1 MIGLF
6 TGILLFGAA
15 GTALAAF
22 VVAHRRLV
30 SQLASRFRALPRA
43 QQTLLVFAVGAF
55 VAWAGTKPEGEIIE
69 LSNNRII
76 ESVEAAG
83 ENFNAKN
90 AKGNNA
96 KSAKTVGSRNAPQKA
111 QLSEGRLRSNG
122 EAARKSPLPRDRDG
136 LEGLVGRDVLGA
148 PQDGISHGVTEARS
162 GSGFLDRINRIDRI
176 RTSSLRASRALARR
190 SAIASGDLPS
200 ETLRVSTAHVAP
212 CENAILA
219 ADETSLSNPVNLVN
233 PVERNDLLL
242 VRVGTNEVFDFS
254 APDGATVAE
263 KWRRRGASKDYLR
276 LNFTDWSFP
285 FGGESFSNLVVFAG
299 GRVRLSHD
307 AALRPFAANL
317 GIVPEANWTLLDRI
331 NRIDRIDSV
340 GEGSQSSVGRDVLGA
355 PQDEIPSQ
363 FWHLLTPSNT
373 LVLTWQNALLNR
385 ETANPVSFQA
395 ELFPSGNVVFRY
407 DLARIGDDGL
417 LTNVVV
423 GVKGREG
430 LERRQGLEDGDERSR
445 LEVEVENGTVNLLS
459 PPSAS
464 TSTSLLFSVPRGQTT
479 PLYLR
484 ADATLSVSYSSDD
497 FAFGSLPDL
506 AASRLVGRI
515 NFPNVTAT
523 TPCFHDYVARQ
534 KEVTLPV
541 GADADANK
549 FGLWRF

>member
-1 MIGLF
+1 MENG
-6 TGILLFGAA
+6 TVNLL
-15 GTALAAF
+15 
-22 VVAHRRLV
+22 
-30 SQLASRFRALPRA
+30 SPPQAS
-43 QQTLLVFAVGAF
+43 
-55 VAWAGTKPEGEIIE
+55 
-69 LSNNRII
+69 
-76 ESVEAAG
+76 
-83 ENFNAKN
+83 
-90 AKGNNA
+90 
-96 KSAKTVGSRNAPQKA
+96 
-111 QLSEGRLRSNG
+111 
-122 EAARKSPLPRDRDG
+122 
-136 LEGLVGRDVLGA
+136 
-148 PQDGISHGVTEARS
+148 
-162 GSGFLDRINRIDRI
+162 
-176 RTSSLRASRALARR
+176 TS
-190 SAIASGDLPS
+190 
-200 ETLRVSTAHVAP
+200 
-212 CENAILA
+212 
-219 ADETSLSNPVNLVN
+219 TSLP
-233 PVERNDLLL
+233 L

-263 KWRRRGASKDYLR
+263 KWRRRGASEDYLR
-276 LNFTDWSFP
+276 LNFSKWSFP

-299 GRVRLSHD
+299 GRVRLSRD
-307 AALRPFAANL
+307 AALCPFAANL

-355 PQDEIPSQ
+355 PQDEIPSL

-373 LVLTWQNALLNR
+373 LALTWQNALLNR

-407 DLARIGDDGL
+407 DLARISDEGL

-423 GVKGREG
+423 GVRGREG

-464 TSTSLLFSVPRGQTT
+464 TSTFLSRSLSSLSFKTANDLRCDEARAAFDATLGNLDPLAFPPGSTNTVWEHYVYAGTTNGAFALPSSTTSAAVLRVAVSGSGRGELVVGDRAVPLAGQGETPAALNTEETEEGRHGEEGVGVLDRINRIDRIEKTGAVVLSALTNSNPVNPVNPVEKNAVTEFSASPRLSDLRVDAPQATNECLSNLSPPQASTSTSLILPVPRGQTT

-484 ADATLSVSYSSDD
+484 ADATLAVSFSSDD